1 MATEAADI
9 PEEQL
14 NAQTQGVEDEVGRTI
29 SEPKCAYLLGSSPGS
44 FLILFYPTKLSRTNL
59 TLLV

>member
-9 PEEQL
+9 PEELL
-14 NAQTQGVEDEVGRTI
+14 NAQTQGVEDEVRRTM
-29 SEPKCAYLLGSSPGS
+29 SEPKCACLLGTSPGP
-44 FLILFYPTKLSRTNL
+44 FLILFTTQTILETSL

>member
-14 NAQTQGVEDEVGRTI
+14 NAQTQGVEDEVRWTI
-29 SEPKCAYLLGSSPGS
+29 SEPKCACPLGTSPGS
-44 FLILFYPTKLSRTNL
+44 FLILFSTQIILETSL
-59 TLLV
+59 TLSV

>member
-14 NAQTQGVEDEVGRTI
+14 NAQTQGVEDEVRRTI
-29 SEPKCAYLLGSSPGS
+29 SELKCACLLGTSPGS
-44 FLILFYPTKLSRTNL
+44 FLILLCRTKLSRTSL
-59 TLLV
+59 TFLV

>member
-14 NAQTQGVEDEVGRTI
+14 NAQTQGVEDEVRRTI
-29 SEPKCAYLLGSSPGS
+29 SEPKCACLLATSPDYFPPYP
-44 FLILFYPTKLSRTNL
+44 FLQ
-59 TLLV
+59 TLLEFSLIPLV

>member
-14 NAQTQGVEDEVGRTI
+14 NAQSQGVEDEVRRTN
-29 SEPKCAYLLGSSPGS
+29 SEPKCACLLGTSPG
-44 FLILFYPTKLSRTNL
+44 FPLFCSLKKYF
-59 TLLV
+59 

>member
-14 NAQTQGVEDEVGRTI
+14 NAQPQGVEDEV
-29 SEPKCAYLLGSSPGS
+29 CASNIATD
-44 FLILFYPTKLSRTNL
+44 FLRLFPLYMCIMLYIFDKH
-59 TLLV
+59 